1 MWCCLDEIFRV
12 SGVMTPDVT
21 AWSATLPDPLPA
33 EAVLAHVGMH
43 KTGTTAIQS
52 VLQAARPELLS
63 AGVSYPGAKE
73 AHHLEARALTQTP
86 LGWQR
91 TPLPPPEPVV
101 WDEFADAVRGE
112 RRRVV
117 FSSEFFSSASVPQI
131 EQMMRDLDGRGHI
144 VIGVRNL
151 GPVAVSSWQQT
162 LKQGRISTL
171 DGWLKGNFE
180 RPEGSDEPRFFWD
193 RFDPG
198 VTVTRYAQAA
208 GPERV
213 TVIVLREGERAMLP
227 RTFERLLALPDG
239 LLAGRTAPRSNRGL
253 SAVEAEA
260 VRQVNVALRGRLQWR
275 EYDAL
280 VRNGVI
286 RRLVENRTP
295 KPDEVRPELPEW
307 VADQVRREGLR
318 VAETITESGVRVVG
332 DLADLSAP
340 TAVALDDEPPALDT
354 ISVEAMV
361 EAVVGSVAS
370 ATHGTWDLDAPRI
383 PGPPRISDATAVQLL
398 GIVASR
404 LGQRARRTLKG
415 D

>member
-1 MWCCLDEIFRV
+1 
-12 SGVMTPDVT
+12 MTPDVT
-21 AWSATLPDPLPA
+21 AWSASLPDPLPDD
-33 EAVLAHVGMH
+33 AVLAHVGMH

-52 VLQAARPELLS
+52 VLSSTRPELTA
-63 AGVSYPGAKE
+63 AGVTYPGSRE

-86 LGWQR
+86 LGWQQA
-91 TPLPPPEPVV
+91 PVPPPEPAL
-101 WDEFADAVRGE
+101 WTEFAAGLRAQ

-117 FSSEFFSSASVPQI
+117 FSSEFFSSATSAQI
-131 EQMMRDLDGRGHI
+131 EQMMRDLGGRGH
-144 VIGVRNL
+144 VLIGVRNL

-171 DGWLKGNFE
+171 DGWLKGNFV
-180 RPEGSDEPRFFWD
+180 RPEGSDEPKFFWD

-198 VTVTRYAQAA
+198 ATVARYASAA
-208 GPERV
+208 GSDRV
-213 TVIVLREGERAMLP
+213 TVIVIREGERAMLP

-239 LLAGRTAPRSNRGL
+239 LLAGRAVPRSNRGL
-253 SAVEAEA
+253 TAVEAEA

-286 RRLVENRTP
+286 RRLVENRSP
-295 KPDEVRPELPEW
+295 KPEEARPELPDW
-307 VADQVRREGLR
+307 VADQVTREGRR
-318 VAETITESGVRVVG
+318 VAETIAASGVRVVG

-340 TAVALDDEPPALDT
+340 VAVADGNHQSGLDT

-370 ATHGTWDLDAPRI
+370 ATHGTWDLDAPPVPLPMRV
-383 PGPPRISDATAVQLL
+383 SDTTATQLL

-404 LGQRARRTLKG
+404 AGQRARRAFKR

>member
-1 MWCCLDEIFRV
+1 
-12 SGVMTPDVT
+12 
-21 AWSATLPDPLPA
+21 
-33 EAVLAHVGMH
+33 
-43 KTGTTAIQS
+43 
-52 VLQAARPELLS
+52 
-63 AGVSYPGAKE
+63 
-73 AHHLEARALTQTP
+73 
-86 LGWQR
+86 
-91 TPLPPPEPVV
+91 
-101 WDEFADAVRGE
+101 
-112 RRRVV
+112 
-117 FSSEFFSSASVPQI
+117 VPQI